1 MTPDA
6 RPVAQHTNIGHSRS
20 GRSKKLQLVHEDYCF
35 MCDGGGDLICCGQ
48 CPKVYH
54 LKCAGL
60 DAVPAGAWT
69 CPWHACES
77 CGRTTSVAG
86 GMLFRCTCCPTAYCF
101 DCSPVDMTRLDPS
114 DEFIGGLRERGW
126 DLSKQKS
133 QKAFFMCGDC
143 ASTQEIERRAK
154 AERERQSA
162 ADAKEKE
169 RLRREREEKKRV
181 DDITKEQRAAM
192 QARQAAEKQRL
203 AGIQVQMGDT
213 RRQIE
218 MMYAEGHKQ
227 KASLLAQQQEA
238 LRVQREQQRKEIAE
252 EEAALAELQR
262 KLHATRTRHQNDAR
276 TLHQSHVL
284 AITTMGAELEKEA
297 TTLWEH
303 ANLPIHHMP
312 RLKGFTLPLAPKSA
326 VLGASTMPPQASAL
340 SSANSAAAA
349 QAAAAHAAAA
359 HAAAAAAGLT
369 MPIIPPLGNWW
380 PMAPPGSVLQPN
392 SRNVLQPGSRM
403 PGGSLSMPGSAS
415 VPMPMPHAPVPNTTP
430 FGIHPHAGAPT
441 TAPDPNQ

>member
-1 MTPDA
+1 MPA
-6 RPVAQHTNIGHSRS
+6 RASPGEDEDEEEDEDDGEEAAGGASRKRKRVDESTELAQAVAKAAAAAVLEAAGEEGEEGEEGEGPKGDGRRRLPARKRQQAQHTNIGHSRS

-126 DLSKQKS
+126 DLSKQKT

-181 DDITKEQRAAM
+181 DDIAKEQRAAM

-213 RRQIE
+213 RRL
-218 MMYAEGHKQ
+218 ACKCSARRPPL
-227 KASLLAQQQEA
+227 ASPH
-238 LRVQREQQRKEIAE
+238 RCRW
-252 EEAALAELQR
+252 
-262 KLHATRTRHQNDAR
+262 ATRGAR
-276 TLHQSHVL
+276 
-284 AITTMGAELEKEA
+284 
-297 TTLWEH
+297 
-303 ANLPIHHMP
+303 
-312 RLKGFTLPLAPKSA
+312 
-326 VLGASTMPPQASAL
+326 
-340 SSANSAAAA
+340 
-349 QAAAAHAAAA
+349 
-359 HAAAAAAGLT
+359 
-369 MPIIPPLGNWW
+369 
-380 PMAPPGSVLQPN
+380 
-392 SRNVLQPGSRM
+392 SR
-403 PGGSLSMPGSAS
+403 
-415 VPMPMPHAPVPNTTP
+415 
-430 FGIHPHAGAPT
+430 
-441 TAPDPNQ
+441 